1 MGELHAAIAA
11 YLWSQR
17 RLVAS
22 DEVDLTSN
30 IAQSARLSEAAIL
43 NIWLARC
50 DVPHCRYCGKA
61 ITAGDDAFDVEQM
74 RAARAC
80 VNHFAPF

>member
-1 MGELHAAIAA
+1 MEELHAAIADHLRA
-11 YLWSQR
+11 QR
-17 RLVAS
+17 PQLAETGER
-22 DEVDLTSN
+22 
-30 IAQSARLSEAAIL
+30 EAAIL
-43 NIWLARC
+43 DLWRERC
-50 DVPHCRYCGKA
+50 AVPRCRYCGKP

>member
-1 MGELHAAIAA
+1 MDELHASIAT
-11 YLWSQR
+11 YLRAQR
-17 RLVAS
+17 RQLVETGDR
-22 DEVDLTSN
+22 DE
-30 IAQSARLSEAAIL
+30 REAAIL
-43 NIWLARC
+43 GIWRERC
-50 DVPHCRYCGKA
+50 AVPRCRYCGKP

>member
-1 MGELHAAIAA
+1 MHELHVATTAHLRRHNPR
-11 YLWSQR
+11 YLTPSPPPVP
-17 RLVAS
+17 L
-22 DEVDLTSN
+22 L
-30 IAQSARLSEAAIL
+30 
-43 NIWLARC
+43 